1 MRAINGRP
9 FTAIDLCSGPGG
21 VTTGYKAAGIRVL
34 AALDI
39 DNDARATYTA
49 NHPEVKLLADDLLKL
64 DPSTLLQETGLE
76 PGELDILTACVPCQT
91 FSSLAREM
99 FARDPR
105 NKLVLRI
112 ARVVAVVQPRAVVI
126 ENVPALRQ
134 NRRFKLLVCR
144 LREYGY
150 GIWHDI
156 VDAADFGVPQRR
168 RRLVLIAIHGASDD
182 NVPQLVPRN
191 PRLRGFR
198 RRRTV
203 RDALRLARRG
213 RCEDSLARPRTDY
226 PVLVARRIRSI
237 PVNGGSRSSLDDDL
251 ELECHSRIKQ
261 GGAASSY
268 GRMKYDD
275 VAPTLTTRCVTPAC
289 GRFLHPRANRA
300 ITLRE
305 AACLQ
310 TFPLGYVFK
319 GGTMAVQSQIGNAVP
334 PRLSRAIAVIV
345 SDALAK
351 RGDRIREPSRTS
363 ARAPVAGS
371 RVPRR

>member
-134 NRRFKLLVCR
+134 NRRFN
-144 LREYGY
+144 
-150 GIWHDI
+150 
-156 VDAADFGVPQRR
+156 F
-168 RRLVLIAIHGASDD
+168 
-182 NVPQLVPRN
+182 
-191 PRLRGFR
+191 
-198 RRRTV
+198 
-203 RDALRLARRG
+203 
-213 RCEDSLARPRTDY
+213 
-226 PVLVARRIRSI
+226 
-237 PVNGGSRSSLDDDL
+237 
-251 ELECHSRIKQ
+251 
-261 GGAASSY
+261 
-268 GRMKYDD
+268 
-275 VAPTLTTRCVTPAC
+275 
-289 GRFLHPRANRA
+289 
-300 ITLRE
+300 
-305 AACLQ
+305 
-310 TFPLGYVFK
+310 
-319 GGTMAVQSQIGNAVP
+319 
-334 PRLSRAIAVIV
+334 
-345 SDALAK
+345 
-351 RGDRIREPSRTS
+351 
-363 ARAPVAGS
+363 
-371 RVPRR
+371 